1 MGIQSQPHAKITA
14 NEKFAVK
21 GKHCMQVIHPL
32 LSEFSFFVALHHH
45 TFCNVRLLR
54 GEAMAVWIELRHRKT
69 GFYSWPCL
77 ASTDTQLSPPDSPH
91 WCCSRWELQDRGLQS
106 PGAKPSS
113 SLDAEERHQGLLVT
127 KMATEGSTLPFSV
140 CDSLPPS
147 YIHFLSLLT
156 CVSMC
161 LCTSNAT

>member
-1 MGIQSQPHAKITA
+1 MLQSLSQMPALCLSLSNFQAQISLVTASFSNNCLRCGRPLYGNSVTLPDAKITV

-54 GEAMAVWIELRHRKT
+54 GEPVAVRIELRHRKT

-77 ASTDTQLSPPDSPH
+77 APTDTQLSPPDSPH
-91 WCCSRWELQDRGLQS
+91 WCCSRRELQDRGLQS
-106 PGAKPSS
+106 PGVKASS
-113 SLDAEERHQGLLVT
+113 SQGAE
-127 KMATEGSTLPFSV
+127 
-140 CDSLPPS
+140 
-147 YIHFLSLLT
+147 
-156 CVSMC
+156 
-161 LCTSNAT
+161 